1 MGAAGTAKGPVPPSR
16 GTRPSREIDKP
27 ARAGAILTVLILGA
41 VVANINLAIANV
53 ALPSIGAALAT
64 SQAELNL
71 VAVGFT
77 LGLAASVLYLGALA
91 DRYGRKPAMMLG
103 AALSIPTSLLA
114 AWAPNATV
122 LIAARVSGGMA
133 AGLLYPIT
141 LSLITGLFRG
151 GARIRA
157 IALWSGI
164 GGGCSALGPLIGGL
178 LLGQFW
184 WGSVFL
190 PSVPIAALVVVL
202 AGLWLPR
209 HAGETSEPVDHLGG
223 GLSVASIGPLVLAI
237 SLVPNYGFNGT
248 VLGLFAVSLVGLVLF
263 VVRERRAPSPLFDLN
278 VLRARTF
285 TIALI
290 GGTITWGGLLGATFI
305 GQQYTQNVLGYSP
318 LSAALTTLPAAVF
331 VAAAARPAGRLITSR
346 GSRIPLAL
354 GLAVTAAGFLGMAV
368 LFGTAASALVVG
380 IVYGVLGLGIGLAG
394 PPSSS
399 SLMGSVPVAR
409 AGMGSASNDLQRDF
423 GGALFQAVMG
433 TPAGGGVHPLL
444 HQGVRRPPPTAGP
457 AAVPAGGGD
466 HQPVVHRRRA
476 GRQAVPP
483 GPGTAARRRRPAGI
497 RRRQDGRHP
506 VRRDRMPDR
515 PGRGLVP
522 LPEQARRG
530 GDLRPGGRPAATPT
544 AQRDAR
550 ARPRRPGRRTRRTPL
565 TGPPAGGID
574 DVVRLRPDGGAPVA
588 LRPLR

>member
-1 MGAAGTAKGPVPPSR
+1 MSAAGTAKGPVPSKR
-16 GTRPSREIDKP
+16 DRPTAGESP
-27 ARAGAILTVLILGA
+27 PRAGAILTVLILGA

-53 ALPSIGAALAT
+53 ALPSIGAALHT

-77 LGLAASVLYLGALA
+77 LGLASSVLYLGALA

-103 AALSIPTSLLA
+103 ASLSIPASLLA

-122 LIAARVSGGMA
+122 LIVARVSGGLA

-151 GARIRA
+151 GARTRA

-178 LLGQFW
+178 LLGRFW

-190 PSVPIAALVVVL
+190 PSVPIAVLVVVL

-223 GLSVASIGPLVLAI
+223 VLSVVFIGPLVLSI
-237 SLVPNYGFNGT
+237 SLVPDYGFNGT
-248 VLGLFAVSLVGLVLF
+248 VLGLFAVALAGLVLF
-263 VVRERRAPSPLFDLN
+263 VLRERRAPSPLFDLK
-278 VLRARTF
+278 VLGARTF
-285 TIALI
+285 TIALV

-318 LSAALTTLPAAVF
+318 LSAALITLPAAIF

-346 GSRIPLAL
+346 GSRVPLAL
-354 GLAVTAAGFLGMAV
+354 GLAVTAVGFLGMALFSTTTSAV
-368 LFGTAASALVVG
+368 LVG
-380 IVYGVLGLGIGLAG
+380 VVYGVLGLGIGLAG
-394 PPSSS
+394 PPSSN

-433 TPAGGGVHPLL
+433 TLLAVEYTSYFTKAFAALPPQQAQQLSQQAVATISQSFAGAEQVAKQFPQAQAQQLVAAAQQAFVDGK
-444 HQGVRRPPPTAGP
+444 TA
-457 AAVPAGGGD
+457 AIVFAVIASLVGLVVVWFLYPNKQDEEATYARVAG
-466 HQPVVHRRRA
+466 QQSRSRRA
-476 GRQAVPP
+476 
-483 GPGTAARRRRPAGI
+483 TE
-497 RRRQDGRHP
+497 HE
-506 VRRDRMPDR
+506 
-515 PGRGLVP
+515 
-522 LPEQARRG
+522 PEP
-530 GDLRPGGRPAATPT
+530 DLRATKPES
-544 AQRDAR
+544 
-550 ARPRRPGRRTRRTPL
+550 PS
-565 TGPPAGGID
+565 
-574 DVVRLRPDGGAPVA
+574 
-588 LRPLR
+588 

>member
-1 MGAAGTAKGPVPPSR
+1 MSAGGTARGPASPRRVRPTAAESPP
-16 GTRPSREIDKP
+16 
-27 ARAGAILTVLILGA
+27 RAGAILTVLILGA
-41 VVANINLAIANV
+41 VVANVNLAIANV
-53 ALPSIGAALAT
+53 ALPSIGAALHT

-77 LGLAASVLYLGALA
+77 LGLATSVLYLGALA

-122 LIAARVSGGMA
+122 LIVARVSGGVA

-151 GARIRA
+151 GARTRA

-178 LLGQFW
+178 LLGRFW

-190 PSVPIAALVVVL
+190 PSVPIAVLVVVL
-202 AGLWLPR
+202 VVLWLPR
-209 HAGETSEPVDHLGG
+209 HAGETTEPVDHPGG
-223 GLSVASIGPLVLAI
+223 VLSVVSIGPLVLAI
-237 SLVPNYGFNGT
+237 SLVPNDGFNGT
-248 VLGLFAVSLVGLVLF
+248 VLGLFAVALAGLVLF
-263 VVRERRAPSPLFDLN
+263 VLRERRTPSPLFDLK
-278 VLRARTF
+278 VLGARTF

-318 LSAALTTLPAAVF
+318 LSAALITLPAAVF
-331 VAAAARPAGRLITSR
+331 VAAAARPAGRMITSR
-346 GSRIPLAL
+346 GSRMPLAL
-354 GLAVTAAGFLGMAV
+354 GLAVTAVGFCGMA
-368 LFGTAASALVVG
+368 LFGTTSSAVVVG

-433 TPAGGGVHPLL
+433 TLLAVEYTNYFTKAFAALPPQQAQQLSQQAAATISQSFAGAEQVAKQFPQAQAQQLVVAAQQAFVDGK
-444 HQGVRRPPPTAGP
+444 TAAILFAVIACLIGLVVVWFLYPNKQDEEATYARVAGQDP
-457 AAVPAGGGD
+457 AAG
-466 HQPVVHRRRA
+466 
-476 GRQAVPP
+476 
-483 GPGTAARRRRPAGI
+483 
-497 RRRQDGRHP
+497 
-506 VRRDRMPDR
+506 
-515 PGRGLVP
+515 
-522 LPEQARRG
+522 E
-530 GDLRPGGRPAATPT
+530 
-544 AQRDAR
+544 
-550 ARPRRPGRRTRRTPL
+550 
-565 TGPPAGGID
+565 
-574 DVVRLRPDGGAPVA
+574 
-588 LRPLR
+588 

>member
-1 MGAAGTAKGPVPPSR
+1 MSSAGMARGPGPPQ
-16 GTRPSREIDKP
+16 GDRPSAGESP
-27 ARAGAILTVLILGA
+27 PRAGAILTVLILGA

-53 ALPSIGAALAT
+53 ALPSIGAALDT

-77 LGLAASVLYLGALA
+77 LGLASSVLYLGALA

-103 AALSIPTSLLA
+103 AALSVPASLLA

-122 LIAARVSGGMA
+122 LIVARVSGGLA

-151 GARIRA
+151 GARTRA

-178 LLGQFW
+178 LLGRFW

-190 PSVPIAALVVVL
+190 PSVPIAVLVVVL

-209 HAGETSEPVDHLGG
+209 HAGESSEPVDHPGG
-223 GLSVASIGPLVLAI
+223 VLSVVFIGPLVLAI
-237 SLVPNYGFNGT
+237 SLVPDYGFNGT
-248 VLGLFAVSLVGLVLF
+248 VLGLFAVALVGLVLF
-263 VVRERRAPSPLFDLN
+263 VIRERRAPSPLFDLK
-278 VLRARTF
+278 VLGARTF
-285 TIALI
+285 TIALV

-318 LSAALTTLPAAVF
+318 LSAALITLPAAVF
-331 VAAAARPAGRLITSR
+331 VAAAARPAGRMIASR
-346 GSRIPLAL
+346 GSRVPLAL
-354 GLAVTAAGFLGMAV
+354 GLAVTAVGFLGMA
-368 LFGTAASALVVG
+368 LFGMTTSAVVVG

-433 TPAGGGVHPLL
+433 TLL
-444 HQGVRRPPPTAGP
+444 AVEYTSYFTKAFAALPPQQAQQLSQQAVATISHSFTGAEQVAKQFPQAQAQQLVAAAQQAFVDGKTAAILFAVLASLIGLVVVLLLYPNKQDEEATYAQVTGQQPPPRRDTKPEPEPDPGVRAAEPDPPPDATA
-457 AAVPAGGGD
+457 
-466 HQPVVHRRRA
+466 
-476 GRQAVPP
+476 
-483 GPGTAARRRRPAGI
+483 
-497 RRRQDGRHP
+497 
-506 VRRDRMPDR
+506 
-515 PGRGLVP
+515 
-522 LPEQARRG
+522 LP
-530 GDLRPGGRPAATPT
+530 
-544 AQRDAR
+544 
-550 ARPRRPGRRTRRTPL
+550 
-565 TGPPAGGID
+565 
-574 DVVRLRPDGGAPVA
+574 
-588 LRPLR
+588 

>member
-1 MGAAGTAKGPVPPSR
+1 LSAAGAAKGRTPSGRDLPAAGDGPP
-16 GTRPSREIDKP
+16 
-27 ARAGAILTVLILGA
+27 RAGAILTVLILGA

-53 ALPSIGAALAT
+53 ALPSIGAALDT

-77 LGLAASVLYLGALA
+77 LGLASSVLYLGALA

-122 LIAARVSGGMA
+122 LIVARVSGGMA

-151 GARIRA
+151 GARTRA

-164 GGGCSALGPLIGGL
+164 GGGCSALGPLVGGL
-178 LLGQFW
+178 LLGRFW

-223 GLSVASIGPLVLAI
+223 SLSVVSIGPLVLAI
-237 SLVPNYGFNGT
+237 SLVPDYGFNGT
-248 VLGLFAVSLVGLVLF
+248 VLGLFVVSLVGLVLF
-263 VVRERRAPSPLFDLN
+263 VVRERRTPSPLFDLK

-285 TIALI
+285 TIALV

-318 LSAALTTLPAAVF
+318 LSAALITLPAAVF

-346 GSRIPLAL
+346 GSRVPLAL
-354 GLAVTAAGFLGMAV
+354 GLAVTAVGFLGMAL
-368 LFGTAASALVVG
+368 LFGTATSAVVVG

-433 TPAGGGVHPLL
+433 TLLAVEYTRYFTKAFAGLPPQQAQQLSQQAAATISQSFTGAEQVAKQFPQAQAQQLVAAAQQAFVDGKTAAISFAVIACLIGLVVVWFLYPNK
-444 HQGVRRPPPTAGP
+444 QDEEATYARVAGQQPPP
-457 AAVPAGGGD
+457 
-466 HQPVVHRRRA
+466 RRNA
-476 GRQAVPP
+476 TP
-483 GPGTAARRRRPAGI
+483 GPEPDLGDRAAE
-497 RRRQDGRHP
+497 
-506 VRRDRMPDR
+506 PD
-515 PGRGLVP
+515 
-522 LPEQARRG
+522 A
-530 GDLRPGGRPAATPT
+530 
-544 AQRDAR
+544 
-550 ARPRRPGRRTRRTPL
+550 
-565 TGPPAGGID
+565 PP
-574 DVVRLRPDGGAPVA
+574 
-588 LRPLR
+588 

>member
-1 MGAAGTAKGPVPPSR
+1 MSAAGMATGPGPPQGDRRSA
-16 GTRPSREIDKP
+16 GESPP
-27 ARAGAILTVLILGA
+27 RAGAILTVLILGA

-53 ALPSIGAALAT
+53 ALPSIGAALDT

-77 LGLAASVLYLGALA
+77 LGLASSVLYLGALA

-103 AALSIPTSLLA
+103 AALSVPASLLA

-122 LIAARVSGGMA
+122 LIVARVSGGMA

-151 GARIRA
+151 GARTRA

-178 LLGQFW
+178 LLGRFW

-190 PSVPIAALVVVL
+190 PSVPIAVLVVVL

-209 HAGETSEPVDHLGG
+209 HAGESSEPVDHPGG
-223 GLSVASIGPLVLAI
+223 VLSVVFIGPLVLAI
-237 SLVPNYGFNGT
+237 SLVPDYGFNGT
-248 VLGLFAVSLVGLVLF
+248 VLGLFAVALVGLVLF
-263 VVRERRAPSPLFDLN
+263 VIRERRAPSPLFDLK
-278 VLRARTF
+278 VLGARTF
-285 TIALI
+285 TIALV

-318 LSAALTTLPAAVF
+318 LSAALITLPAAVF
-331 VAAAARPAGRLITSR
+331 VAAAARPAGRMIASR
-346 GSRIPLAL
+346 GSRVPLAL
-354 GLAVTAAGFLGMAV
+354 GLAVTAVGFLGMA
-368 LFGTAASALVVG
+368 LFGTTTSAVVVG

-433 TPAGGGVHPLL
+433 TLLAVEYTRYFTKAFAALPPQQAQQLSQQAAATISQSFTGAEQVAKQFPQAQAQQLVAAAQQAFVDGKTAAILFAVLASLIGLAVVLLLYPNRQDEEATYAQVAG
-444 HQGVRRPPPTAGP
+444 QQPPP
-457 AAVPAGGGD
+457 
-466 HQPVVHRRRA
+466 
-476 GRQAVPP
+476 
-483 GPGTAARRRRPAGI
+483 
-497 RRRQDGRHP
+497 
-506 VRRDRMPDR
+506 RRDTKPD
-515 PGRGLVP
+515 PP
-522 LPEQARRG
+522 P
-530 GDLRPGGRPAATPT
+530 DATASP
-544 AQRDAR
+544 
-550 ARPRRPGRRTRRTPL
+550 
-565 TGPPAGGID
+565 
-574 DVVRLRPDGGAPVA
+574 
-588 LRPLR
+588 

>member
-1 MGAAGTAKGPVPPSR
+1 MGDAGSARDPARSGRDRPAAGEVPP
-16 GTRPSREIDKP
+16 
-27 ARAGAILTVLILGA
+27 RAGAILTVLILGA

-53 ALPSIGAALAT
+53 ALPSIGAALDT

-114 AWAPNATV
+114 AWAPNASV
-122 LIAARVSGGMA
+122 LIVARVTGGVA

-151 GARIRA
+151 GARTRA

-164 GGGCSALGPLIGGL
+164 GGGCSALGPLVGGL
-178 LLGQFW
+178 LLGRFW

-190 PSVPIAALVVVL
+190 PSVPIALLVVVL
-202 AGLWLPR
+202 AARWLPR
-209 HAGETSEPVDHLGG
+209 HAGETSEPVDHPGG
-223 GLSVASIGPLVLAI
+223 VLSVVFIGPLVLAI
-237 SLVPNYGFNGT
+237 SLVPNYGFNDT
-248 VLGLFAVSLVGLVLF
+248 VLGLFAVALVGLVLF
-263 VVRERRAPSPLFDLN
+263 VVRERRARSPLFDLE
-278 VLRARTF
+278 VLGARTF
-285 TIALI
+285 TVALI

-318 LSAALTTLPAAVF
+318 LSAALITLPAAVF
-331 VAAAARPAGRLITSR
+331 VAVAARPAGRLITSR
-346 GSRIPLAL
+346 GSRVPLAL
-354 GLAVTAAGFLGMAV
+354 GLAVTAVGFLGMT
-368 LFGTAASALVVG
+368 LFGTTTSAVVVG

-433 TPAGGGVHPLL
+433 TLLAVEYTHYFTKAFAALPPQQAQQLSQQAAATISQSFTGAEQVAKQFPQAQAQELIAAAQQAFVDGKTAAILFAVIASLIGLLVVWFLYPSKQDEEATYARVAGEQPDPQSNAKSEPEHDP
-444 HQGVRRPPPTAGP
+444 GVRATKPDAPP
-457 AAVPAGGGD
+457 
-466 HQPVVHRRRA
+466 
-476 GRQAVPP
+476 
-483 GPGTAARRRRPAGI
+483 
-497 RRRQDGRHP
+497 
-506 VRRDRMPDR
+506 
-515 PGRGLVP
+515 
-522 LPEQARRG
+522 
-530 GDLRPGGRPAATPT
+530 
-544 AQRDAR
+544 
-550 ARPRRPGRRTRRTPL
+550 
-565 TGPPAGGID
+565 
-574 DVVRLRPDGGAPVA
+574 
-588 LRPLR
+588 

>member
-1 MGAAGTAKGPVPPSR
+1 MSSAGMARGPGPPQ
-16 GTRPSREIDKP
+16 GDRPSAGESP
-27 ARAGAILTVLILGA
+27 PRAGAILTVLILGA

-53 ALPSIGAALAT
+53 ALPSIGAALDT

-77 LGLAASVLYLGALA
+77 LGLASSVLYLGALA

-103 AALSIPTSLLA
+103 AALSVPASLLA

-122 LIAARVSGGMA
+122 LIVARVSGGLA

-151 GARIRA
+151 GARTRA

-178 LLGQFW
+178 LLGRFW

-190 PSVPIAALVVVL
+190 PSVPIAVLVVVL
-202 AGLWLPR
+202 AALWLPR
-209 HAGETSEPVDHLGG
+209 HAGETSAPVDHLGG
-223 GLSVASIGPLVLAI
+223 VLSVVSIGPLVLAI
-237 SLVPNYGFNGT
+237 SLVPNYGFNGL

-263 VVRERRAPSPLFDLN
+263 VVRERRTPSPIFDLK

-290 GGTITWGGLLGATFI
+290 GGTITWGGLLGAMFI

-318 LSAALTTLPAAVF
+318 LSAALITLPAAVF

-346 GSRIPLAL
+346 GSRVPLAL
-354 GLAVTAAGFLGMAV
+354 GLAVTAVGFLGMA
-368 LFGTAASALVVG
+368 LFGTTTSSVVVG

-433 TPAGGGVHPLL
+433 TLLAVEYTSYFTKAFAALPPQQAQQLSQQAVATISQSFTGAEQVAKQFPQAQAEQLVAAAQQAFVDGKTAAILFAVLASLIGLVVVLLLYPNKQDEEATYAQVAG
-444 HQGVRRPPPTAGP
+444 QQPPP
-457 AAVPAGGGD
+457 
-466 HQPVVHRRRA
+466 
-476 GRQAVPP
+476 
-483 GPGTAARRRRPAGI
+483 
-497 RRRQDGRHP
+497 
-506 VRRDRMPDR
+506 RRDTKPEPEPDPDVR
-515 PGRGLVP
+515 
-522 LPEQARRG
+522 
-530 GDLRPGGRPAATPT
+530 AA
-544 AQRDAR
+544 
-550 ARPRRPGRRTRRTPL
+550 
-565 TGPPAGGID
+565 D
-574 DVVRLRPDGGAPVA
+574 D
-588 LRPLR
+588 

>member
-1 MGAAGTAKGPVPPSR
+1 MSAGGTARGPASPRRVRPTAGESPPR
-16 GTRPSREIDKP
+16 G
-27 ARAGAILTVLILGA
+27 GAILTVLILGA
-41 VVANINLAIANV
+41 VVANVNLAIANV
-53 ALPSIGAALAT
+53 AWPSIGAALDP

-103 AALSIPTSLLA
+103 AALSIPTSMLA
-114 AWAPNATV
+114 AGAPNATV
-122 LIAARVSGGMA
+122 LIVARVSGGVA

-151 GARIRA
+151 GARTRA

-164 GGGCSALGPLIGGL
+164 GGGCSALGPLVGGL
-178 LLGQFW
+178 LLGRFW

-190 PSVPIAALVVVL
+190 PSVPIAVLVVVL

-209 HAGETSEPVDHLGG
+209 HAGETSEPVDHPGG
-223 GLSVASIGPLVLAI
+223 VLSVVFIGPLVLAI
-237 SLVPNYGFNGT
+237 SLVPNDGFNGT
-248 VLGLFAVSLVGLVLF
+248 VVGLFVVALVGLVLF
-263 VVRERRAPSPLFDLN
+263 VVRERRAPSPLFDLK
-278 VLRARTF
+278 VLGARTF

-318 LSAALTTLPAAVF
+318 LSAALITLPAAVF
-331 VAAAARPAGRLITSR
+331 VAAAARPAGRMITSR
-346 GSRIPLAL
+346 GSRMPLAL
-354 GLAVTAAGFLGMAV
+354 GLAVTAVGFCGMA
-368 LFGTAASALVVG
+368 LFGTTSSAVVVG

-433 TPAGGGVHPLL
+433 TLLAVEYTSYFTKAFAALPPQQAQQLSQQAVATISQSFAGAEQVAKQFPQAEAQQLVAAAQQAFVDGK
-444 HQGVRRPPPTAGP
+444 TAAILFAVIASLIGLVVVWFLYPNKQDEEATYARVAGQDP
-457 AAVPAGGGD
+457 AAG
-466 HQPVVHRRRA
+466 
-476 GRQAVPP
+476 
-483 GPGTAARRRRPAGI
+483 
-497 RRRQDGRHP
+497 
-506 VRRDRMPDR
+506 
-515 PGRGLVP
+515 
-522 LPEQARRG
+522 E
-530 GDLRPGGRPAATPT
+530 
-544 AQRDAR
+544 
-550 ARPRRPGRRTRRTPL
+550 
-565 TGPPAGGID
+565 
-574 DVVRLRPDGGAPVA
+574 
-588 LRPLR
+588 

>member
-1 MGAAGTAKGPVPPSR
+1 MSSAGMARGPGPPQ
-16 GTRPSREIDKP
+16 GDRPSAGESP
-27 ARAGAILTVLILGA
+27 PRAGAILTVLILGA

-53 ALPSIGAALAT
+53 ALPSIGAALDT

-77 LGLAASVLYLGALA
+77 LGLASSVLYLGALA

-122 LIAARVSGGMA
+122 LIVARVSGGVA

-151 GARIRA
+151 GARTRA

-178 LLGQFW
+178 LLGRFW

-190 PSVPIAALVVVL
+190 PSVPIAVLVVVL
-202 AGLWLPR
+202 VVLWLPR
-209 HAGETSEPVDHLGG
+209 HAGETTEPVDHPGG
-223 GLSVASIGPLVLAI
+223 VLSVVSIGPLVLAI
-237 SLVPNYGFNGT
+237 SLVPNDGFNGT
-248 VLGLFAVSLVGLVLF
+248 VLGLFAVALAGLVLF
-263 VVRERRAPSPLFDLN
+263 VLRERRTPSPLFDLK
-278 VLRARTF
+278 VLGARTF

-318 LSAALTTLPAAVF
+318 LSAALITLPAAVF
-331 VAAAARPAGRLITSR
+331 VAAAARPAGRMITSR
-346 GSRIPLAL
+346 GSRMPLAL
-354 GLAVTAAGFLGMAV
+354 GLAVTAVGFCGMA
-368 LFGTAASALVVG
+368 LFGTTSSAVVVG

-433 TPAGGGVHPLL
+433 TLL
-444 HQGVRRPPPTAGP
+444 AVEYTSYFTKAFAALPPQQAQQLSQQAVATISHSFTGAEQVAKQFPQAQAQQLVAAAQQAFVDGKTAAILFAVLASLIGLVVVLLLYPNKQDEEATYAQVTGQQPPPRRDTKPEPEPDPGVRAAEPDPPPDATA
-457 AAVPAGGGD
+457 
-466 HQPVVHRRRA
+466 
-476 GRQAVPP
+476 
-483 GPGTAARRRRPAGI
+483 
-497 RRRQDGRHP
+497 
-506 VRRDRMPDR
+506 
-515 PGRGLVP
+515 
-522 LPEQARRG
+522 LP
-530 GDLRPGGRPAATPT
+530 
-544 AQRDAR
+544 
-550 ARPRRPGRRTRRTPL
+550 
-565 TGPPAGGID
+565 
-574 DVVRLRPDGGAPVA
+574 
-588 LRPLR
+588 

>member
-1 MGAAGTAKGPVPPSR
+1 MARGPGPPR
-16 GTRPSREIDKP
+16 GDRPSTGESP
-27 ARAGAILTVLILGA
+27 PRAGAILTVLILGA

-53 ALPSIGAALAT
+53 ALPSIGAALDT

-77 LGLAASVLYLGALA
+77 LGLASSVLYLGALA

-103 AALSIPTSLLA
+103 AALSVPASLLA
-114 AWAPNATV
+114 AWAPSATV
-122 LIAARVSGGMA
+122 LIVARVSGGLA

-151 GARIRA
+151 GARTRA

-178 LLGQFW
+178 LLGRFW

-190 PSVPIAALVVVL
+190 PSVPIAVLVVVL

-209 HAGETSEPVDHLGG
+209 HAGESSEPVDHPGG
-223 GLSVASIGPLVLAI
+223 VLSVVFIGPLVLAI
-237 SLVPNYGFNGT
+237 SLVPDYGFNGT
-248 VLGLFAVSLVGLVLF
+248 VLGLFAVALVGLVLF
-263 VVRERRAPSPLFDLN
+263 VIRERRAPSPLFDLK
-278 VLRARTF
+278 VLGARTF
-285 TIALI
+285 TIALV

-318 LSAALTTLPAAVF
+318 LSAALITLPAAVF
-331 VAAAARPAGRLITSR
+331 VAAAARPAGRMIASR
-346 GSRIPLAL
+346 GSRVPLAL
-354 GLAVTAAGFLGMAV
+354 GLAVTAVGFLGMA
-368 LFGTAASALVVG
+368 LFGTTTSAVVVG

-433 TPAGGGVHPLL
+433 TLLAVEYTSYFTKAFAALPPQQAQQLSQQAAATISQSFTGAEQVAKQFPQAQAQQLVAAAQQAFVDGKTAAILFAVLASLIGLVVVLLLYPNKQDEEATYAQVAGQQPPPRRDTKPKPEPDP
-444 HQGVRRPPPTAGP
+444 GVRAAKPDPPPDATA
-457 AAVPAGGGD
+457 
-466 HQPVVHRRRA
+466 
-476 GRQAVPP
+476 
-483 GPGTAARRRRPAGI
+483 
-497 RRRQDGRHP
+497 
-506 VRRDRMPDR
+506 
-515 PGRGLVP
+515 
-522 LPEQARRG
+522 LP
-530 GDLRPGGRPAATPT
+530 
-544 AQRDAR
+544 
-550 ARPRRPGRRTRRTPL
+550 
-565 TGPPAGGID
+565 
-574 DVVRLRPDGGAPVA
+574 
-588 LRPLR
+588 

>member
-1 MGAAGTAKGPVPPSR
+1 MNAGGTARGPASPRRVRPTAADSPP
-16 GTRPSREIDKP
+16 
-27 ARAGAILTVLILGA
+27 RAGAILTVLILGA
-41 VVANINLAIANV
+41 VVANVNLAIANV
-53 ALPSIGAALAT
+53 ALPSIGAALDT

-77 LGLAASVLYLGALA
+77 LGLASSVLYLGALA

-114 AWAPNATV
+114 AWAPNASV
-122 LIAARVSGGMA
+122 LIVARVSGGVA

-151 GARIRA
+151 RARTRA

-164 GGGCSALGPLIGGL
+164 GGGCSALGPLVGGL
-178 LLGQFW
+178 LLGRFW

-190 PSVPIAALVVVL
+190 PSVPIALLVVVL
-202 AGLWLPR
+202 AALWLPR
-209 HAGETSEPVDHLGG
+209 HAGETSEPVDHPGG
-223 GLSVASIGPLVLAI
+223 VLSVVSIGPLVLAI

-248 VLGLFAVSLVGLVLF
+248 VVGLFVVALVGLVLF
-263 VVRERRAPSPLFDLN
+263 VLRERRAPSPLFDLK
-278 VLRARTF
+278 VLGARTF

-318 LSAALTTLPAAVF
+318 LSAALVTLPAAVF

-346 GSRIPLAL
+346 GSRVPLAL
-354 GLAVTAAGFLGMAV
+354 GLAVTTVGFCGMA
-368 LFGTAASALVVG
+368 LFGTTSSAVVVG

-433 TPAGGGVHPLL
+433 TLLAVEYTSYFTKAFAALPPQQAQQLSQQAAATISQSFAGAEQVAKQFPQAEAQQLVAAAQQAFVDGK
-444 HQGVRRPPPTAGP
+444 TAAILFAVIASLIGLVVVWFLYPNKQDEEATYARVAGQDP
-457 AAVPAGGGD
+457 AAG
-466 HQPVVHRRRA
+466 
-476 GRQAVPP
+476 
-483 GPGTAARRRRPAGI
+483 
-497 RRRQDGRHP
+497 
-506 VRRDRMPDR
+506 
-515 PGRGLVP
+515 
-522 LPEQARRG
+522 E
-530 GDLRPGGRPAATPT
+530 
-544 AQRDAR
+544 
-550 ARPRRPGRRTRRTPL
+550 
-565 TGPPAGGID
+565 
-574 DVVRLRPDGGAPVA
+574 
-588 LRPLR
+588 

>member
-1 MGAAGTAKGPVPPSR
+1 MSAGGTARGPASPRRVRPTAAESPP
-16 GTRPSREIDKP
+16 
-27 ARAGAILTVLILGA
+27 RAGAILTVLILGA
-41 VVANINLAIANV
+41 VVANVNLAIANV
-53 ALPSIGAALAT
+53 ALPSIGAALHT

-77 LGLAASVLYLGALA
+77 LGLASSVLYLGALA

-122 LIAARVSGGMA
+122 LIVARVSGGLA

-151 GARIRA
+151 GARTRA

-164 GGGCSALGPLIGGL
+164 GGGCSALGPLMGGL
-178 LLGQFW
+178 LLGRFW

-190 PSVPIAALVVVL
+190 PSVPIAVLVVVL
-202 AGLWLPR
+202 VVLWLPR
-209 HAGETSEPVDHLGG
+209 HAGETAEPVDHPGG
-223 GLSVASIGPLVLAI
+223 VLSVVSIGPLVLAI
-237 SLVPNYGFNGT
+237 SLVPNDGFNGT
-248 VLGLFAVSLVGLVLF
+248 VLGLFAVALAGLVLF
-263 VVRERRAPSPLFDLN
+263 VLRERRTPSPLFDLK
-278 VLRARTF
+278 VLGARTF

-318 LSAALTTLPAAVF
+318 LSAALITLPAAVF
-331 VAAAARPAGRLITSR
+331 VAAAARPAGRMITSR
-346 GSRIPLAL
+346 GSRMPLAL
-354 GLAVTAAGFLGMAV
+354 GLAVTAVGFCGMA
-368 LFGTAASALVVG
+368 LFGTTSSAVVVG

-433 TPAGGGVHPLL
+433 TLLAVEYTNYFTKAFAALPPQQAQQLSQQAAATISQSFAGAEQVAKQFPQAQAQQLVAAAQQAFVDGK
-444 HQGVRRPPPTAGP
+444 TAAILFAVIACLIGLVVVWFLYPNKQDEEATYARVAGQDP
-457 AAVPAGGGD
+457 AAG
-466 HQPVVHRRRA
+466 
-476 GRQAVPP
+476 
-483 GPGTAARRRRPAGI
+483 
-497 RRRQDGRHP
+497 
-506 VRRDRMPDR
+506 
-515 PGRGLVP
+515 
-522 LPEQARRG
+522 E
-530 GDLRPGGRPAATPT
+530 
-544 AQRDAR
+544 
-550 ARPRRPGRRTRRTPL
+550 
-565 TGPPAGGID
+565 
-574 DVVRLRPDGGAPVA
+574 
-588 LRPLR
+588 

>member
-1 MGAAGTAKGPVPPSR
+1 MSAGGTARGPASPRRVRPTAAESPP
-16 GTRPSREIDKP
+16 
-27 ARAGAILTVLILGA
+27 RAGAILTVLILGA
-41 VVANINLAIANV
+41 VVANVNLAIANV
-53 ALPSIGAALAT
+53 ALPSIGAALHT

-77 LGLAASVLYLGALA
+77 LGLASSVLYLGALA

-114 AWAPNATV
+114 AWAPNATM
-122 LIAARVSGGMA
+122 LIVARVSGGVA

-151 GARIRA
+151 GARTRA

-178 LLGQFW
+178 LLGRFW

-190 PSVPIAALVVVL
+190 PSVPIAVLVVVL
-202 AGLWLPR
+202 VVLWLPR
-209 HAGETSEPVDHLGG
+209 HAGETTEPVDHPGG
-223 GLSVASIGPLVLAI
+223 VLSVVSIGPLVLAI
-237 SLVPNYGFNGT
+237 SLVPNDGFNGT
-248 VLGLFAVSLVGLVLF
+248 VLGLFAVALAGLVLF
-263 VVRERRAPSPLFDLN
+263 VLRERRTPSPLFDLK
-278 VLRARTF
+278 VLGARTF

-318 LSAALTTLPAAVF
+318 LSAALITLPAAVF
-331 VAAAARPAGRLITSR
+331 VAAAARPAGRMITSR
-346 GSRIPLAL
+346 GSRMPLAL
-354 GLAVTAAGFLGMAV
+354 GLAVTAVGFCGMA
-368 LFGTAASALVVG
+368 LFGTTSSAVVVG

-433 TPAGGGVHPLL
+433 TLLAVEYTNYFTKAFAALPPQQAQQLSQQAAATISQSFAGAEQVAKQFPQAQAQQLVAAAQQAFVDGK
-444 HQGVRRPPPTAGP
+444 TAAILFAVIACLIGLVVVWFLYPNKQDEEATYARVAGQDP
-457 AAVPAGGGD
+457 AAG
-466 HQPVVHRRRA
+466 
-476 GRQAVPP
+476 
-483 GPGTAARRRRPAGI
+483 
-497 RRRQDGRHP
+497 
-506 VRRDRMPDR
+506 
-515 PGRGLVP
+515 
-522 LPEQARRG
+522 E
-530 GDLRPGGRPAATPT
+530 
-544 AQRDAR
+544 
-550 ARPRRPGRRTRRTPL
+550 
-565 TGPPAGGID
+565 
-574 DVVRLRPDGGAPVA
+574 
-588 LRPLR
+588 

>member
-1 MGAAGTAKGPVPPSR
+1 MSSAGMARGPGPPQ
-16 GTRPSREIDKP
+16 GDRPSAGESP
-27 ARAGAILTVLILGA
+27 PRAGAILTVLILGA

-53 ALPSIGAALAT
+53 ALPSIGAALDT

-77 LGLAASVLYLGALA
+77 LGLASSVLYLGALA

-103 AALSIPTSLLA
+103 AALSVPASLLA

-122 LIAARVSGGMA
+122 LIVARVSGGLA

-151 GARIRA
+151 GARTRA

-178 LLGQFW
+178 LLGRFW

-190 PSVPIAALVVVL
+190 PSVPIAVLVVVL

-209 HAGETSEPVDHLGG
+209 HAGESSEPVDHPGG
-223 GLSVASIGPLVLAI
+223 VLSVVFIGPLVLAI
-237 SLVPNYGFNGT
+237 SLVPDYGFNGT
-248 VLGLFAVSLVGLVLF
+248 VLGLFAVALVGLVLF
-263 VVRERRAPSPLFDLN
+263 VVRERRAESPLFDLK
-278 VLRARTF
+278 VLGARTF
-285 TIALI
+285 TIALV

-318 LSAALTTLPAAVF
+318 LSAALITLPAAVF
-331 VAAAARPAGRLITSR
+331 VAAAARPAGRMIASR
-346 GSRIPLAL
+346 GSRVPLAL
-354 GLAVTAAGFLGMAV
+354 GLAVTAVGFLGMA
-368 LFGTAASALVVG
+368 LFGTTTSAVVVG

-433 TPAGGGVHPLL
+433 TLLAVEYTSYFTKAFAALPPQQAQQLSQQAVATISHSFTGAEQVAKQFPQAQAQQLVAAAQQAFVDGKTAAILFAVLASLIGLVVVLLLYPNKQDEEATYAQVAGQQPPPRRDTKPEPEPDP
-444 HQGVRRPPPTAGP
+444 GVRAAEPDPPPDATA
-457 AAVPAGGGD
+457 
-466 HQPVVHRRRA
+466 
-476 GRQAVPP
+476 
-483 GPGTAARRRRPAGI
+483 
-497 RRRQDGRHP
+497 
-506 VRRDRMPDR
+506 
-515 PGRGLVP
+515 
-522 LPEQARRG
+522 LP
-530 GDLRPGGRPAATPT
+530 
-544 AQRDAR
+544 
-550 ARPRRPGRRTRRTPL
+550 
-565 TGPPAGGID
+565 
-574 DVVRLRPDGGAPVA
+574 
-588 LRPLR
+588 

>member
-1 MGAAGTAKGPVPPSR
+1 MSSAGMARAPGPPQ
-16 GTRPSREIDKP
+16 GDRPSAGESP
-27 ARAGAILTVLILGA
+27 PRAGAILTVLILGA

-53 ALPSIGAALAT
+53 ALPSIGAALDT

-77 LGLAASVLYLGALA
+77 LGLASSVLYLGALA

-103 AALSIPTSLLA
+103 AALSVPASLLA

-122 LIAARVSGGMA
+122 LIVARVSGGLA

-151 GARIRA
+151 GARTRA

-178 LLGQFW
+178 LLGRFW

-190 PSVPIAALVVVL
+190 PSVPIAVLVVVL

-209 HAGETSEPVDHLGG
+209 HAGESSEPVDHPGG
-223 GLSVASIGPLVLAI
+223 VLSVVFIGPLVLAI
-237 SLVPNYGFNGT
+237 SLVPDYGFNGT
-248 VLGLFAVSLVGLVLF
+248 VLGLFAVALVGLVLF
-263 VVRERRAPSPLFDLN
+263 VVRERRAESPLFDLK
-278 VLRARTF
+278 VLGARTF
-285 TIALI
+285 TIALV

-318 LSAALTTLPAAVF
+318 LSAALITLPAAVF
-331 VAAAARPAGRLITSR
+331 VAAAARPAGRMIASR
-346 GSRIPLAL
+346 GSRVPLAL
-354 GLAVTAAGFLGMAV
+354 GLAVTAVGFLGMA
-368 LFGTAASALVVG
+368 LFGTTTSSVVVG

-433 TPAGGGVHPLL
+433 TLLAVEYTSYFTKAFAALPSQQAQQLSQQAVATISQSFTGAEQVAKQFPQAQAQQLVAAAQQAFVDGKTAAILFAVLASLIGLVVVLLLYPNKQDEEATYAQVAG
-444 HQGVRRPPPTAGP
+444 QQPPP
-457 AAVPAGGGD
+457 
-466 HQPVVHRRRA
+466 
-476 GRQAVPP
+476 
-483 GPGTAARRRRPAGI
+483 
-497 RRRQDGRHP
+497 
-506 VRRDRMPDR
+506 RRDTKPEPEPAPDVR
-515 PGRGLVP
+515 
-522 LPEQARRG
+522 
-530 GDLRPGGRPAATPT
+530 AA
-544 AQRDAR
+544 
-550 ARPRRPGRRTRRTPL
+550 
-565 TGPPAGGID
+565 D
-574 DVVRLRPDGGAPVA
+574 D
-588 LRPLR
+588 

>member
-1 MGAAGTAKGPVPPSR
+1 MSSAGMARGPGPPQ
-16 GTRPSREIDKP
+16 GDRPSAGESP
-27 ARAGAILTVLILGA
+27 PRAGAILTVLILGA

-53 ALPSIGAALAT
+53 ALPSIGAALDT

-77 LGLAASVLYLGALA
+77 LGLASSVLYLGALA

-103 AALSIPTSLLA
+103 AALSVPASLLA

-122 LIAARVSGGMA
+122 LIVARVSGGLA

-151 GARIRA
+151 GARTRA

-178 LLGQFW
+178 LLGRFW

-190 PSVPIAALVVVL
+190 PSVPIAVLVVVL

-209 HAGETSEPVDHLGG
+209 HAGESSEPVDHPGG
-223 GLSVASIGPLVLAI
+223 VLSVVFIGPLVLAI
-237 SLVPNYGFNGT
+237 SLVPDYGFNGT
-248 VLGLFAVSLVGLVLF
+248 VLGLFAVALVGLVLF
-263 VVRERRAPSPLFDLN
+263 VVRERRAESPLFDLK
-278 VLRARTF
+278 VLGARTF
-285 TIALI
+285 TIALV

-318 LSAALTTLPAAVF
+318 LSAALITLPAAVF
-331 VAAAARPAGRLITSR
+331 VAAAARPAGRMIASR
-346 GSRIPLAL
+346 GSRVPLAL
-354 GLAVTAAGFLGMAV
+354 GLAVTAVGFLGMA
-368 LFGTAASALVVG
+368 LFGMTTSAVVVG

-433 TPAGGGVHPLL
+433 TLL
-444 HQGVRRPPPTAGP
+444 AVEYTSYFTKAFAALPPQQAQQLSQQAVATISHSFTGAEQVAKQFPQAQAQQLVAAAQQAFVDGKTAAILFAVLASLIGLVVVLLLYPNKQDEEATYAQVTGQQPPPRRDTKPEPEPDPGVRAAEPDPPPDATA
-457 AAVPAGGGD
+457 
-466 HQPVVHRRRA
+466 
-476 GRQAVPP
+476 
-483 GPGTAARRRRPAGI
+483 
-497 RRRQDGRHP
+497 
-506 VRRDRMPDR
+506 
-515 PGRGLVP
+515 
-522 LPEQARRG
+522 LP
-530 GDLRPGGRPAATPT
+530 
-544 AQRDAR
+544 
-550 ARPRRPGRRTRRTPL
+550 
-565 TGPPAGGID
+565 
-574 DVVRLRPDGGAPVA
+574 
-588 LRPLR
+588 

>member
-1 MGAAGTAKGPVPPSR
+1 MSSAGMARGPGPPQ
-16 GTRPSREIDKP
+16 GDRPSAGESP
-27 ARAGAILTVLILGA
+27 PRAGAILTVLILGA

-53 ALPSIGAALAT
+53 ALPSIGAALDT

-77 LGLAASVLYLGALA
+77 LGLASSVLYLGALA

-122 LIAARVSGGMA
+122 LIVARVSGGVA

-151 GARIRA
+151 GARTRA

-178 LLGQFW
+178 LLGRFW

-190 PSVPIAALVVVL
+190 PSVPIAVLVVVL

-209 HAGETSEPVDHLGG
+209 HAGESSEPVDHPGG
-223 GLSVASIGPLVLAI
+223 VLSVVFIGPLVLAI
-237 SLVPNYGFNGT
+237 SLVPDYGFNGT
-248 VLGLFAVSLVGLVLF
+248 VLGLFAVALVGLVLF
-263 VVRERRAPSPLFDLN
+263 VVRERRAESPLFDVK
-278 VLRARTF
+278 VLGARTF
-285 TIALI
+285 TIALV

-318 LSAALTTLPAAVF
+318 LSAALITLPAAVF
-331 VAAAARPAGRLITSR
+331 VAAAARPAGRMITSR
-346 GSRIPLAL
+346 GSRMPLAL
-354 GLAVTAAGFLGMAV
+354 GLAVTAVGFCGMA
-368 LFGTAASALVVG
+368 LFGTTSSAVVVG

-433 TPAGGGVHPLL
+433 TLL
-444 HQGVRRPPPTAGP
+444 AVEYTSYFTKAFAALPPQQAQQLSQQAVATISHSFTGAEQVAKQFPQAQAQQLVAAAQQAFVDGKTAAILFAVLASLIGLVVVLLLYPNKQDEEATYAQVTGQQPPPRRDTKPEPEPDPGVRAAEPDPPPDATA
-457 AAVPAGGGD
+457 
-466 HQPVVHRRRA
+466 
-476 GRQAVPP
+476 
-483 GPGTAARRRRPAGI
+483 
-497 RRRQDGRHP
+497 
-506 VRRDRMPDR
+506 
-515 PGRGLVP
+515 
-522 LPEQARRG
+522 LP
-530 GDLRPGGRPAATPT
+530 
-544 AQRDAR
+544 
-550 ARPRRPGRRTRRTPL
+550 
-565 TGPPAGGID
+565 
-574 DVVRLRPDGGAPVA
+574 
-588 LRPLR
+588 

>member
-1 MGAAGTAKGPVPPSR
+1 MSAAGAARGPASPRRVRPTAAESPP
-16 GTRPSREIDKP
+16 
-27 ARAGAILTVLILGA
+27 RAGAILTVLILGA
-41 VVANINLAIANV
+41 VVANVNLAIANV
-53 ALPSIGAALAT
+53 ALPSIGAALHT

-77 LGLAASVLYLGALA
+77 LGLASSVLYLGALA

-103 AALSIPTSLLA
+103 AALSIPTSMLA

-122 LIAARVSGGMA
+122 LIVARVSGGVA

-151 GARIRA
+151 GARTRA

-178 LLGQFW
+178 LLGRFW

-190 PSVPIAALVVVL
+190 PSVPIAVLVVVL
-202 AGLWLPR
+202 VVLWLPR
-209 HAGETSEPVDHLGG
+209 HAGETTEPVDHPGG
-223 GLSVASIGPLVLAI
+223 VLSVVSIGPLVLAI
-237 SLVPNYGFNGT
+237 SLVPNDGFNGT
-248 VLGLFAVSLVGLVLF
+248 VLGLFAVAPAGLVLF
-263 VVRERRAPSPLFDLN
+263 VLRERRTPSPLFDLK
-278 VLRARTF
+278 VLGARTF

-318 LSAALTTLPAAVF
+318 LSAALITLPAAVF
-331 VAAAARPAGRLITSR
+331 VAAAARPAGRMITSR
-346 GSRIPLAL
+346 GSRMPLAL
-354 GLAVTAAGFLGMAV
+354 GLAVTAVGFCGMA
-368 LFGTAASALVVG
+368 LFGTTSSAVVVG

-433 TPAGGGVHPLL
+433 TLLAVEYTNYFTKAFAALPPQQAQQLSQQAASTISQSFAGAEQVAKQFPQAQAQQLVVAAQQAFVDGK
-444 HQGVRRPPPTAGP
+444 TAAILFAVIACLIGLVVVWFLYPNKQDEEATYARVAGQDP
-457 AAVPAGGGD
+457 AAG
-466 HQPVVHRRRA
+466 
-476 GRQAVPP
+476 
-483 GPGTAARRRRPAGI
+483 
-497 RRRQDGRHP
+497 
-506 VRRDRMPDR
+506 
-515 PGRGLVP
+515 
-522 LPEQARRG
+522 E
-530 GDLRPGGRPAATPT
+530 
-544 AQRDAR
+544 
-550 ARPRRPGRRTRRTPL
+550 
-565 TGPPAGGID
+565 
-574 DVVRLRPDGGAPVA
+574 
-588 LRPLR
+588 

>member
-1 MGAAGTAKGPVPPSR
+1 MNAGGTARGPASPRRVRPTAADSPP
-16 GTRPSREIDKP
+16 
-27 ARAGAILTVLILGA
+27 RAGAILTVLILGA
-41 VVANINLAIANV
+41 VVANVNLAIANV
-53 ALPSIGAALAT
+53 ALPSIGAALDT

-77 LGLAASVLYLGALA
+77 LGLASSVLYLGALA

-114 AWAPNATV
+114 AWAPNASV
-122 LIAARVSGGMA
+122 LIVARVSGGVA

-151 GARIRA
+151 RARTRA

-164 GGGCSALGPLIGGL
+164 GGGCSALGPLVGGL
-178 LLGQFW
+178 LLGRFW

-190 PSVPIAALVVVL
+190 PSVPIALLVVVL
-202 AGLWLPR
+202 AALWLPR
-209 HAGETSEPVDHLGG
+209 HAGETSEPVDHPGG
-223 GLSVASIGPLVLAI
+223 VLSVVFIGPLVLAI

-248 VLGLFAVSLVGLVLF
+248 VVGLFVVALVGLVLF
-263 VVRERRAPSPLFDLN
+263 VLRERRAPSPLFDLK
-278 VLRARTF
+278 VLGARTF

-318 LSAALTTLPAAVF
+318 LSAALVTLPAAVF

-346 GSRIPLAL
+346 GSRMPLAL
-354 GLAVTAAGFLGMAV
+354 GLAVTAVGFCGMA
-368 LFGTAASALVVG
+368 LFGTTSSAVVVG

-433 TPAGGGVHPLL
+433 TLLAVEYTSYFTKAFAALPSQQAQQLSQQAVATISQSFTGAEQVAKQFPQAQAQQLVAAAQQAFVDGKTAAILFAVLASLIGLVVVLLLYPNKQDEEATYAQVAG
-444 HQGVRRPPPTAGP
+444 QQPPP
-457 AAVPAGGGD
+457 
-466 HQPVVHRRRA
+466 
-476 GRQAVPP
+476 
-483 GPGTAARRRRPAGI
+483 
-497 RRRQDGRHP
+497 
-506 VRRDRMPDR
+506 RRDTKPEPEPDPDVR
-515 PGRGLVP
+515 
-522 LPEQARRG
+522 
-530 GDLRPGGRPAATPT
+530 AA
-544 AQRDAR
+544 
-550 ARPRRPGRRTRRTPL
+550 
-565 TGPPAGGID
+565 D
-574 DVVRLRPDGGAPVA
+574 D
-588 LRPLR
+588 

>member
-1 MGAAGTAKGPVPPSR
+1 MSAAGAARGPASPRRVRPTAAESPP
-16 GTRPSREIDKP
+16 
-27 ARAGAILTVLILGA
+27 RAGAILTVLILGA
-41 VVANINLAIANV
+41 VVANVNLAIANV
-53 ALPSIGAALAT
+53 ALPSIGAALHT

-122 LIAARVSGGMA
+122 LIVARVSGGLA

-151 GARIRA
+151 GARTRA

-178 LLGQFW
+178 LLGRFW

-190 PSVPIAALVVVL
+190 PSVPIAVLVVVL
-202 AGLWLPR
+202 VVLWLPR
-209 HAGETSEPVDHLGG
+209 HAGETTEPVDHPGG
-223 GLSVASIGPLVLAI
+223 VLSVVSIGPLVLAI
-237 SLVPNYGFNGT
+237 SLVPNDGFNGT
-248 VLGLFAVSLVGLVLF
+248 VLGLFAVAPAGLVLF
-263 VVRERRAPSPLFDLN
+263 VLRERRTPSPLFDLK
-278 VLRARTF
+278 VLGARTF

-318 LSAALTTLPAAVF
+318 LSAALITLPAAVF
-331 VAAAARPAGRLITSR
+331 VAAAARPAGRMITSR
-346 GSRIPLAL
+346 GSRMPLAL
-354 GLAVTAAGFLGMAV
+354 GLAVTAVGFCGMA
-368 LFGTAASALVVG
+368 LFGTTSSAVVVG

-433 TPAGGGVHPLL
+433 TLLAVEYTNYFTKAFAALPPQQAQQLSQQAAATISQSFAGAEQVAKQFPQAQAQQLVVAAQQAFVDGK
-444 HQGVRRPPPTAGP
+444 TAAILFAVIACLIGLVVVWFLYPNKQDEEATYARVAGQDP
-457 AAVPAGGGD
+457 AAG
-466 HQPVVHRRRA
+466 
-476 GRQAVPP
+476 
-483 GPGTAARRRRPAGI
+483 
-497 RRRQDGRHP
+497 
-506 VRRDRMPDR
+506 
-515 PGRGLVP
+515 
-522 LPEQARRG
+522 E
-530 GDLRPGGRPAATPT
+530 
-544 AQRDAR
+544 
-550 ARPRRPGRRTRRTPL
+550 
-565 TGPPAGGID
+565 
-574 DVVRLRPDGGAPVA
+574 
-588 LRPLR
+588 